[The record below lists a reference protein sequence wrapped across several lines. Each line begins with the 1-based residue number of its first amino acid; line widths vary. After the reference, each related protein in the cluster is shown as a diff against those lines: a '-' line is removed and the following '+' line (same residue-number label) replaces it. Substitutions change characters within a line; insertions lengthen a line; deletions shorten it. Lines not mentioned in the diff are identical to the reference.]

1 MSPTE
6 EVFSRMQGAATLEFE
21 APAVSIIVPTH
32 NRSALLMETVGSIL
46 DQTYSNFELIVISDG
61 STDDTESLIKGI
73 SDTRVVLLT
82 KAKSGRPAPPRNLG
96 IKRARGRYIAFCDDD
111 DLWEREK
118 LELQIAAMERDPT
131 IGLCCTNA
139 RDLRGKALSPTSR
152 VAFPGTHPGFGKLVW
167 RNYVGNSTVVV
178 RREVFDK
185 VGYIDESP
193 DLAPFDD
200 YEMWLRIAYHYRI
213 YFVDLPLIRY
223 RLHEHNIVPRYRNLD
238 LIVLKALVSAG
249 SKLGTR
255 DPRLWAS
262 AVARIG
268 KHFLTGILG

>member
-1 MSPTE
+1 MENTTE
-6 EVFSRMQGAATLEFE
+6 NGVA

-32 NRSALLMETVGSIL
+32 NRSVLLMETVRSIL
-46 DQTYSNFELIVISDG
+46 DQTYRDFELIVISDG
-61 STDDTESLIKGI
+61 STDDTESLIKSI
-73 SDTRVVLLT
+73 PDSRIVFL
-82 KAKSGRPAPPRNLG
+82 ARANSGRPAPPRNLG
-96 IKRARGRYIAFCDDD
+96 IKRACGRYIAFCDDD

-139 RDLRGKALSPTSR
+139 KDLRGTVLSSKSR
-152 VAFPGTHPGFGKLVW
+152 ISFPGAHPGFGKLVW
-167 RNYVGNSTVVV
+167 RNYVGNSTVVL

-213 YFVDLPLIRY
+213 HFVDRPLIRY
-223 RLHEHNIVPRYRNLD
+223 RLHENNIVPRYRNLD

-249 SKLGTR
+249 SKLGTT

-262 AVARIG
+262 AIARIA
-268 KHFLTGILG
+268 KHFFVRIFG